1 MKAGSSSPDPPLLE
15 ALAVL
20 FPLFP
25 PPPEPFSV
33 LTLPPL
39 PVVPPLLAP
48 LFRVVV
54 GVDWGLFTPLYV
66 LL

>member
-1 MKAGSSSPDPPLLE
+1 MKAGSSSSPSLPLLE

-20 FPLFP
+20 FP
-25 PPPEPFSV
+25 PPPEPFRV
-33 LTLPPL
+33 LILPPL
-39 PVVPPLLAP
+39 PVVLPALAP

-66 LL
+66 PL